1 MGSFKYFKTA
11 KFGGQPP
18 GKIDASLNEKLK
30 NIEWGEYK
38 IGDLFDK
45 LDLKRINK
53 NKFDKNKDLSET
65 YSKDFDLPLVN
76 AKNGNNGIMYYARS
90 ADYESAEMS
99 LDIVNDGAIS
109 VGNVYAQPQKTGV
122 LYNAYLVKPK
132 HNEIAKEKL
141 LFLASCLEKSIKR
154 KFSYDNKAGW
164 NKVKMELICLPLSEE
179 KTIDFDF
186 MENFIAELEAER
198 VAELEAYLRAG
209 GLKDTTL
216 TPAEQKAIKEYNSL
230 EFKKFNIAEIF
241 DIYNTSNILKRN
253 IQTINGTIPYLC
265 ASSDNNAVDSYIE
278 YDREFL
284 SEGNCIFIAGK
295 TFVVTYQEKDFF
307 SNDSHNLSLYLK
319 GKNRT
324 KLNQLYLATCIFRSL
339 NHKYSWGDSIS
350 KTKIRKDVVSLPK
363 GKYGEP
369 DFSLMETFISAIQ
382 KLVIKDVVE
391 YSDNKISATKEVIT
405 KNKRA

>member
-1 MGSFKYFKTA
+1 M
-11 KFGGQPP
+11 
-18 GKIDASLNEKLK
+18 
-30 NIEWGEYK
+30 
-38 IGDLFDK
+38 FDK

-132 HNEIAKEKL
+132 HNEITKEKL

-179 KTIDFDF
+179 KTIDFD
-186 MENFIAELEAER
+186 
-198 VAELEAYLRAG
+198 
-209 GLKDTTL
+209 
-216 TPAEQKAIKEYNSL
+216 
-230 EFKKFNIAEIF
+230 
-241 DIYNTSNILKRN
+241 
-253 IQTINGTIPYLC
+253 C
-265 ASSDNNAVDSYIE
+265 
-278 YDREFL
+278 
-284 SEGNCIFIAGK
+284 
-295 TFVVTYQEKDFF
+295 
-307 SNDSHNLSLYLK
+307 
-319 GKNRT
+319 
-324 KLNQLYLATCIFRSL
+324 
-339 NHKYSWGDSIS
+339 
-350 KTKIRKDVVSLPK
+350 
-363 GKYGEP
+363 
-369 DFSLMETFISAIQ
+369 METFISAIQ

-391 YSDNKISATKEVIT
+391 YSDNKISATKDVIT